1 MNTSTACQTILI
13 ALSINELCPLDC
25 FLYFM
30 EEGKVEFYGKQRE
43 KGFGIIARLMDF
55 NHENKQNNKQVPG

>member
-1 MNTSTACQTILI
+1 
-13 ALSINELCPLDC
+13 
-25 FLYFM
+25 M